1 MRALRSKLTYANVIS
16 SLCLFLLL
24 GGGAAVAAGL
34 GPNSVGTTQ
43 LKNGAVTGPKIK
55 RASIEATKLT
65 QLAIST
71 LKGATGP
78 KGAKGA
84 AGAKGATGA
93 KGDTGAR
100 GPVGPAGARG
110 ETGLTGPTGPAGN
123 QGAFATVLIS
133 PAVEFQGV
141 HPGFTAVERAATG
154 AYCLTPT
161 NGTSIASPIASPNWK
176 GSSGSVHFVEP
187 LAGSVS
193 FCKAGELEVLTYAL
207 DETTSPGT
215 TAPANSVSFTVFAP
229 QVAALAVP

>member
-16 SLCLFLLL
+16 SLCLFLVL

-93 KGDTGAR
+93 KGDTGAK
-100 GPVGPAGARG
+100 GATGARG
-110 ETGLTGPTGPAGN
+110 ETGPIGPVGPIGPAGN
-123 QGAFATVLIS
+123 PGAFATVV
-133 PAVEFQGV
+133 PGTPPTFKGT
-141 HPGFTAVERAATG
+141 HPGFTAVELAETG
-154 AYCLTPT
+154 IYCLTPT
-161 NGTSIASPIASPNWK
+161 NGVDVSHPIAAVNWLD
-176 GSSGSVHFVEP
+176 SASGESGFSAEP
-187 LAGSVS
+187 LAGGVAK
-193 FCKAGELEVLTYAL
+193 CKVGTLEVRTTILPKAPEP
-207 DETTSPGT
+207 ETTLSDG
-215 TAPANSVSFTVFAP
+215 VSFTVFAP
-229 QVAALAVP
+229 AG